1 VHILGT
7 VEVWRAASTDSIV
20 AENRDAAFLD
30 QFVTDEVVVV
40 VRCEIR
46 NSLAVDKLDTGA
58 SGTRNDRAAL
68 FLENFKLGRRRN
80 KRFGGPIF
88 N

>member
-1 VHILGT
+1 VHVLGT
-7 VEVWRAASTDSIV
+7 VEVWRATSTHSIV
-20 AENRDAAFLD
+20 AKNRDTPFLD

-40 VRCEIR
+40 VRREVR
-46 NSLAVDKLDTGA
+46 NSLAIDKLDTGA
-58 SGTRNDRAAL
+58 SGTGNDWTAL
-68 FLENFKLGRRRN
+68 FLENFELGRRCN